1 MVRIEY
7 NTKYDAMTGNVIF
20 TTECPALTHIKVGS
34 DDCVRCKFF
43 RAITMKQQVECGR
56 PVEDENLHTQ
66 NSPYVNTHNSPYL
79 KTKCVSVEAGGFST
93 PSPCNLSSAER
104 KPVQTKIQFK

>member
-7 NTKYDAMTGNVIF
+7 KTSYNANTGAITFLTDCA
-20 TTECPALTHIKVGS
+20 ALTSIKVGS

-66 NSPYVNTHNSPYL
+66 NSPYVNTQNSPYL
-79 KTKCVSVEAGGFST
+79 KTKCVSVEAGGFSA

-104 KPVQTKIQFK
+104 KTRSNENPI